1 MKWHTYGILGSQCVG
16 ILGSECLGILG
27 SECLGISVSPAK
39 KERGR
44 EREKERV
51 TQVWCIL
58 HRPLATL

>member
-1 MKWHTYGILGSQCVG
+1 MKWHTYGILGS
-16 ILGSECLGILG
+16 ECIGILG

-44 EREKERV
+44 EREKETKERV

-58 HRPLATL
+58 HKPLAAL